1 MREQLPDFCL
11 ALKRNAQDDVVTQHS
26 LFDEAL
32 TTDPDGVVAEAADEL
47 NVEDVVESDAS
58 QAQRF
63 SITSYGADLSVF
75 DLVRRIG
82 QDLLIPPA
90 FQRKFVWSQKQASRF
105 IESILMGLPVPGIF
119 LYGQKGRQQLIVD
132 GQQRL
137 MTLDRYLKGVWE
149 TRNRQQG
156 DREIQTVT
164 PFKLVDVAAPWDGK
178 TFAELD
184 DEEQEVIN
192 SYLIHATMFRQ
203 DGEASTGRSI
213 YEVFERINTGGSRLS
228 PQEIRSCVSHGPFVE
243 FLNNLNSVPEWR
255 EIYGRPSPRI
265 KDEELI
271 LRFFALM
278 DRGASYKRPMANFLD
293 KYLEDYKD
301 ITERDQRAKRQ
312 MFVSTVGAIHS
323 AIGPRKAF
331 RPDNALNAAV
341 FDAVMVG
348 CATLLN
354 TGRTFDAG
362 HIKRAYDDL
371 LADGEFQSA
380 YKRATADDESVKTR
394 LNKAVHY
401 FTRT

>member
-1 MREQLPDFCL
+1 M
-11 ALKRNAQDDVVTQHS
+11 TQHN
-26 LFDEAL
+26 LFDDAVAA
-32 TTDPDGVVAEAADEL
+32 DPDGIVAEAADEL
-47 NVEDVVESDAS
+47 NVEDAVEGETS
-58 QAQRF
+58 QSQRF

-105 IESILMGLPVPGIF
+105 IESLLMGLPVPGIF

-137 MTLDRYLKGVWE
+137 ITLDRYLKGVWE

-164 PFKLVDVAAPWDGK
+164 PFKLVDVSSPWDGK
-178 TFAELD
+178 TFSELD
-184 DEEQEVIN
+184 DEEREVIN

-203 DGEASTGRSI
+203 DGEGSTGRSI

-228 PQEIRSCVSHGPFVE
+228 PQEIRSCVSHGQFVE
-243 FLNNLNSVPEWR
+243 FLNSLNAVREWR
-255 EIYGRPSPRI
+255 EIYGKPSPRV

-271 LRFFALM
+271 LRFFALR

-293 KYLEDYKD
+293 KYLDDCKD
-301 ITERDQRAKRQ
+301 LTEVEEQQKRHR
-312 MFVSTVGAIHS
+312 FVSTVNAIHS
-323 AIGPRKAF
+323 AIGARKAF
-331 RPDNALNAAV
+331 RPENALNAAV

-348 CATLLN
+348 CATMLDM
-354 TGRTFDAG
+354 GRPFDASQ
-362 HIKRAYDDL
+362 IKRAYDDL
-371 LADGEFQSA
+371 LADEEFQSA

-394 LNKAVHY
+394 LSKAIHY
-401 FTRT
+401 FTRP

>member
-1 MREQLPDFCL
+1 
-11 ALKRNAQDDVVTQHS
+11 VTQHS
-26 LFDEAL
+26 LFDDAL
-32 TTDPDGVVAEAADEL
+32 AADPDGIVAEAADEL
-47 NVEDVVESDAS
+47 NVEDAVEGETS
-58 QAQRF
+58 QSQRF

-137 MTLDRYLKGVWE
+137 ITLDRYLKGVWE

-164 PFKLVDVAAPWDGK
+164 PFKLVDVSAPWDGK

-203 DGEASTGRSI
+203 DGEGSTGRSI

-243 FLNNLNSVPEWR
+243 FLNNLNAVREWR
-255 EIYGRPSPRI
+255 EIYGKPSPRV

-271 LRFFALM
+271 LRFFALL
-278 DRGASYKRPMANFLD
+278 DRGSGYRRPMANFLD
-293 KYLEDYKD
+293 KYLDDCKD
-301 ITERDQRAKRQ
+301 ITETEEHEKRRR
-312 MFVSTVGAIHS
+312 FVSTVNAIHS
-323 AIGPRKAF
+323 AIGARKAF
-331 RPDNALNAAV
+331 RPENALNAAV
-341 FDAVMVG
+341 FDAVMIG
-348 CATLLN
+348 CATLLDMD
-354 TGRTFDAG
+354 RPFDG
-362 HIKRAYDDL
+362 SQIKRAYDDL
-371 LADGEFQSA
+371 LADEEFQGA

-394 LNKAVHY
+394 LNKAIYY
-401 FTRT
+401 FTRP

>member
-26 LFDEAL
+26 LFDDAL

-47 NVEDVVESDAS
+47 NVEDVVESEAS

-164 PFKLVDVAAPWDGK
+164 PFKLVDVAEPWDGK

-278 DRGASYKRPMANFLD
+278 DRGTSYKRPMANFLD

-312 MFVSTVGAIHS
+312 MFVSTVGAIHT

-354 TGRTFDAG
+354 TSRTFDAG
-362 HIKRAYDDL
+362 HIERAYDDL